1 MKIANSKLI
10 PKSIKLDTKEKYTR
24 LFSTKNDDT
33 LSFRSGHVILKEN
46 ESIGEHN
53 AGDSEEILIIL
64 EGRGELL
71 INGREKLNFEKDT
84 ALYIPPNTVHDV
96 RNKGAGPLKYV
107 FIASQI
113 LPRGKSRPTCLPV
126 REGRGERANE

>member
-1 MKIANSKLI
+1 M
-10 PKSIKLDTKEKYTR
+10 
-24 LFSTKNDDT
+24 
-33 LSFRSGHVILKEN
+33 
-46 ESIGEHN
+46 
-53 AGDSEEILIIL
+53 LIIL

-96 RNKGAGPLKYV
+96 RNTGRDPLKYV

-113 LPRGKSRPTCLPV
+113 APREKSKPVCLPV